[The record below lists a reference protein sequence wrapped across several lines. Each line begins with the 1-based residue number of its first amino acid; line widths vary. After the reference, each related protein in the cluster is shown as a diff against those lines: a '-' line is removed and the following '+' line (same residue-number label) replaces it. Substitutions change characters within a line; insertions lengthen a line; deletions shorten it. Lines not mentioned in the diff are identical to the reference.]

1 MIRRIQP
8 HRDAAFP
15 GSVSSALILAM
26 RVSKDLRRTFCSVS
40 PLIRTIPPEESD
52 PNSIPHRLLSILTKP
67 NWHKSPSLKQM
78 VPSIRPSHVSSLFSL
93 DLDPKTALNFSHWI
107 SQSPRFKHSVYSYA
121 SLLALL
127 VNNGYAEVVFK
138 IRSLMIKRC
147 ESVGDALFVLDIC
160 RKMSKDESFKL
171 RVECYNALLNSLAR
185 FGMVDEMEK
194 LYVEM
199 LEEGEVSPN
208 VYTYN
213 KMVFGYCKVGNVVK
227 AKEYVS
233 KIVEAGLEPDFF
245 TDTSLVMGYC
255 RSKDLDSAFKVFEEM
270 SLKGFRRNEVA
281 YTHLIHGLCVERRVD
296 EAMEL
301 FARMKDDDDGDN
313 CYPTVRTYT
322 VLINALCGSKRKS
335 EALVL
340 RKEMSERGIT
350 PNIHTYTV
358 LISSSCSERKFE
370 EARELLGDMVEKGL
384 VPSVVTYNALINGYC
399 EYGMME
405 DALDVV
411 ELMESRNVSPNTRTY
426 NELIHGFCKKNVHKA
441 MGVFHKM
448 LDCRVAPSVVTYNSL
463 IDGQCR
469 SGNFDSAY
477 RLLTL
482 MNDRGLVPDQWT
494 YNIEEARELFDSLE
508 EKGVDA
514 NVVMYT
520 ALIDGYCKSDKLEE
534 AKLILKK
541 MLSKSCLPNTSTFN
555 ALIHGL
561 CTDGKLSEAML
572 LEKKMVEKGLQST
585 VITDTILIH
594 RMLKEGDFDHAE
606 KRFQEML
613 VSGTKPDAHTYTAFI
628 QSYCNA
634 GRMKE
639 AEGMMEKMK
648 EDGVFPDSITYSS
661 LIKGYADQGLTDSAF
676 GVLKCMLDAGCEP
689 SHHTFLSLIKHLVE
703 MKHGKE
709 NDLCLTSNMIEFD
722 IVVELLDK
730 MAEHGV
736 TPNARS
742 YEILIKGICET
753 GNLRVAEK
761 VLERM
766 MQQEEGI
773 SPSESIFNALLSC
786 CCKLEMYKEAAKV
799 VDDMLCV
806 GQLPQLESCK
816 ILICGLYKNGEHERG
831 VWVFK
836 NLIRSGYYH
845 DEIAWKIVIDGV
857 GKQGQVEA
865 FNELFTVMDESGC
878 KFSSHTY
885 ALLTEGPP
893 DST

>member
-127 VNNGYAEVVFK
+127 VNNG
-138 IRSLMIKRC
+138 
-147 ESVGDALFVLDIC
+147 
-160 RKMSKDESFKL
+160 FKL

-350 PNIHTYTV
+350 PNIHT
-358 LISSSCSERKFE
+358 ERKFE

-469 SGNFDSAY
+469 S
-477 RLLTL
+477 
-482 MNDRGLVPDQWT
+482 
-494 YNIEEARELFDSLE
+494 ARELFDSLE

-572 LEKKMVEKGLQST
+572 LEKKMVEKG
-585 VITDTILIH
+585 
-594 RMLKEGDFDHAE
+594 DFDHAE
-606 KRFQEML
+606 KR
-613 VSGTKPDAHTYTAFI
+613 
-628 QSYCNA
+628 YCNA

-773 SPSESIFNALLSC
+773 SPTGNVQGSSE
-786 CCKLEMYKEAAKV
+786 
-799 VDDMLCV
+799 
-806 GQLPQLESCK
+806 GW
-816 ILICGLYKNGEHERG
+816 